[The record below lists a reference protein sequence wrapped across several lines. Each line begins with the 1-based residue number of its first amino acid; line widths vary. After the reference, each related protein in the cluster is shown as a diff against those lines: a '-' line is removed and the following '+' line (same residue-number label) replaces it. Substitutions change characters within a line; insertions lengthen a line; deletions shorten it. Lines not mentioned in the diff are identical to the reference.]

1 MGMNAAL
8 GDGGEYFAK
17 KLEDCIDEKV
27 GEHPEKR
34 NDKSCLN
41 G

>member
-17 KLEDCIDEKV
+17 KLEDCVDEKIGV
-27 GEHPEKR
+27 LSRK
-34 NDKSCLN
+34 K
-41 G
+41 